1 MLDEPAIDEVFC
13 RFAVRRPDQDV
24 IPEVKV
30 KDTVFKS
37 LVSVMLSAQSRDANT
52 AKATAKLFAVART
65 PEEILALPEERLQVL
80 IKDAGLYRAKARN
93 IRRMCQ
99 VLLEERGGVVPRTR
113 EEMMA
118 LPGVGRKSAD
128 IMLRFVFGQV
138 AIAVDTHVFRVSRRL
153 GLARGKVEAQVARE
167 LETRVP
173 ERWRWGAHIWLL
185 MHGREVCR
193 SRRPS
198 CEACFLADLCERNG
212 VDLTIPRAVVF
223 NTGQV

>member
-1 MLDEPAIDEVFC
+1 MLDEPAIDEIFR
-13 RFAVRRPDQDV
+13 RFALRKPDQDV

-65 PEEILALPEERLQVL
+65 PEEILALPEEQLQVL

-93 IRRMCQ
+93 IQRMCQ
-99 VLLEERGGVVPRTR
+99 VLLDERGGEVPRTR
-113 EEMMA
+113 EEMMS

-128 IMLRFVFGQV
+128 IMLRFVFGEV

-185 MHGREVCR
+185 EHGKQVCR
-193 SRRPS
+193 SRRP
-198 CEACFLADLCERNG
+198 L
-212 VDLTIPRAVVF
+212 
-223 NTGQV
+223 